1 MMKVRLRD
9 SRSLMKALR
18 GLKPHDHI
26 CLIYETSKDW
36 KDAVIPFLKIGL
48 ERGEKCLYV
57 VDSHTANQIHHFLKK
72 EGIDVESVR
81 QSGQLVILHENEA
94 YTRDG
99 SFDPDRMIA
108 LLVSETEKA
117 LSEGYTALRVTGEM
131 TWVLNGLPGSE
142 KVIEYEAKL
151 NSILFPK
158 YPCVAI
164 CQYNRQ
170 RFNPEIIKGVILTHP
185 IVIWGKQLY
194 ENIYYIPPEEVLSD
208 QYAER
213 QVEHWLNTL
222 ERERRTRRNRE
233 FLANVIDRSSQPM
246 SLKSPDGRLLLFNKA
261 FLTLL
266 GYEKSEL
273 AKLRWNKHLTP
284 PEWLPGELELL
295 EELHR
300 KGKPIRCEKEYLRK
314 DGSRVPVELLLEL
327 TQDDEGKPLYLAFI
341 TDISERKQTEEEL
354 KKYRDHLEELVKE
367 RTEKLQRVE
376 MLSSSVL
383 ASLRDHVVVIDTNGQ
398 IVAVND
404 AWRRFAVENGDPEA
418 ASVSLGANYLEVCR
432 QAARGEDLTAGEAL
446 HGIESVLTGSRNVFS
461 MEYECSS
468 PFEKR
473 WFVLNALPLK
483 SPGGGAVICHTDVTQ
498 RKKAEEDLQQLQ
510 EELRR
515 VTRIATMGE
524 LTAAIA
530 HELNQPLTGILSN
543 AEAAQILLS
552 APNPDL
558 TELKEILSD
567 IIEDDQ
573 RASKVISKLRSLF
586 KKDVLKF
593 EPLDLNAVI
602 QDLAPMIR
610 SYALLKGVVFVTELD
625 PENLPV
631 VGDRI
636 QLQQVILNLAFN
648 GFEAMEPSAIK
659 ALRIRTGCTDGKW
672 VTVRVED
679 SGPGINPKK
688 KEEIFKPFF
697 TTKKD
702 GMGIGLAVSHSIIR
716 LHQGRI
722 WIENSPD
729 RGATVSFTL
738 PLANERL

>member
-1 MMKVRLRD
+1 MKR
-9 SRSLMKALR
+9 RSSLLKALR
-18 GLKPHDHI
+18 SLKPHDHI
-26 CLIYETSKDW
+26 CLIYETSQDW

-57 VDSHTANQIHHFLKK
+57 VDSHTANQIRHFLKK

-81 QSGQLVILHENEA
+81 QSGQFVILHESEA
-94 YTRDG
+94 YTREG

-108 LLVSETEKA
+108 LLASETEKA

-131 TWVLNGLPGSE
+131 TWVLKGLPGSE

-151 NSILFPK
+151 NSDLFPK
-158 YPCVAI
+158 HPCVAI

-170 RFNPEIIKGVILTHP
+170 RFDPEIIKGVILTHP

-233 FLANVIDRSSQPM
+233 FLARVIDRSSQPM
-246 SLKSPDGRLLLFNKA
+246 SLKTPDGRLLLFNRA
-261 FLTLL
+261 FLMLL

-273 AKLRWNKHLTP
+273 AKLRWNEHLTP
-284 PEWLPGELELL
+284 PEWLRGELELL

-327 TQDDEGKPLYLAFI
+327 TEDDEGKPLYLAFI
-341 TDISERKQTEEEL
+341 TDISKRKKTEEEL
-354 KKYRDHLEELVKE
+354 RKYRDHLEELVRE

-376 MLSSSVL
+376 MLSSTVL
-383 ASLRDHVVVIDTNGQ
+383 ASLRDHVVVIDRNGQ

-404 AWRRFAVENGDPEA
+404 AWRRFAVGNGDPEN
-418 ASVSLGANYLEVCR
+418 ASVSIGANYLEVCR
-432 QAARGEDLTAGEAL
+432 QAARDEDVTAEAAL
-446 HGIESVLTGSRNVFS
+446 QGIESVLTGFRDAFS

-473 WFVLNALPLK
+473 WFLLNALPLK

-524 LTAAIA
+524 LTAALA

-543 AEAAQILLS
+543 AQAAQRFLS
-552 APNPDL
+552 NPNPDL
-558 TELKEILSD
+558 AEMRDILSD
-567 IIEDDQ
+567 IVKDDQ
-573 RASKVISKLRSLF
+573 RASDVILKLRSLF
-586 KKDVLKF
+586 KKEVFQFETLNMNDVIT
-593 EPLDLNAVI
+593 EI
-602 QDLAPMIR
+602 TPMIR
-610 SYALLKGVVFVTELD
+610 SHALLKEMSFVTELD
-625 PENLPV
+625 PDILPV
-631 VGDRI
+631 MGDRI
-636 QLQQVILNLAFN
+636 QLQQVIFNLALN
-648 GFEAMEPSAIK
+648 GFEAMEHSEVK
-659 ALRIRTGCTDGKW
+659 KLCFRTGQVDGEW
-672 VTVRVED
+672 VKVSVQD
-679 SGPGINPKK
+679 SGTGVDEKR

-697 TTKKD
+697 TTKED
-702 GMGIGLAVSHSIIR
+702 GMGIGLVVSHSIIA

-722 WIENSPD
+722 WIENNPD
-729 RGATVSFTL
+729 QGSTVSFTV
-738 PLANERL
+738 PVAKKTCT

>member
-1 MMKVRLRD
+1 MR
-9 SRSLMKALR
+9 SRSSLLKALK

-26 CLIYETSKDW
+26 CLIYETNQDW
-36 KDAVIPFLKIGL
+36 RDAVIPFLQIGL
-48 ERGEKCLYV
+48 ERGEKCFYV
-57 VDSHTANQIHHFLKK
+57 VDSRTEKQIRNLLIK
-72 EGIDVESVR
+72 EGIDAESVE
-81 QSGQLVILHENEA
+81 QSGQLVIRHESEA
-94 YTRDG
+94 YTREG

-131 TWVLNGLPGSE
+131 TWVLKGVPGSE

-151 NSILFPK
+151 NSDLFPK
-158 YPCVAI
+158 HPCVAI

-170 RFNPEIIKGVILTHP
+170 RFDPEIIKGVILTHP

-233 FLANVIDRSSQPM
+233 FLTNVIDRSSQPM
-246 SLKSPDGRLLLFNKA
+246 SLKSPDGRLLLFNRA

-295 EELHR
+295 KELHR

-341 TDISERKQTEEEL
+341 TDISGRKQTEEEL
-354 KKYRDHLEELVKE
+354 RKYRDHLEELVKE

-383 ASLRDHVVVIDTNGQ
+383 ASLRDHVAVIDRNGQ
-398 IVAVND
+398 IIAVND
-404 AWRRFAVENGDPEA
+404 AWRRFAVENGDPDT
-418 ASVSLGANYLEVCR
+418 ASVSIGANYLEVCR
-432 QAARGEDLTAGEAL
+432 QAMRGEEPTAEAVIS
-446 HGIESVLTGSRNVFS
+446 GIESVLDGSRDKFR
-461 MEYECSS
+461 MEYDCSS
-468 PFEKR
+468 PSEKR
-473 WFVLNALPLK
+473 WFVLNASPLK
-483 SPGGGAVICHTDVTQ
+483 GPGGGAVISHTNVTQ

-524 LTAAIA
+524 LTAALA

-543 AEAAQILLS
+543 AQAAQRFLS
-552 APNPDL
+552 NPNPDL
-558 TELKEILSD
+558 TEIRDILSD
-567 IIEDDQ
+567 IVEDDK
-573 RASKVISKLRSLF
+573 RASEVILKLRSLF
-586 KKDVLKF
+586 RKDVF
-593 EPLDLNAVI
+593 ELETLNMNDVI
-602 QDLAPMIR
+602 TEIAPMIR
-610 SYALLKGVVFVTELD
+610 SHALLKSMIFVTELD
-625 PENLPV
+625 PDILPV
-631 VGDRI
+631 MGDRI
-636 QLQQVILNLAFN
+636 QLHQVILNLAIN
-648 GFEAMEPSAIK
+648 GFEAMENSEIK
-659 ALRIRTGCTDGKW
+659 KLCIRTGKLDGEW
-672 VTVRVED
+672 VTVSVED
-679 SGPGINPKK
+679 TGAGIDEKK
-688 KEEIFKPFF
+688 KEEIFRPFF

-702 GMGIGLAVSHSIIR
+702 GMGIGLAISNSIIR
-716 LHQGRI
+716 VHQGRI
-722 WIENSPD
+722 WIENNPEQ
-729 RGATVSFTL
+729 GATVSFTL
-738 PLANERL
+738 PVAKKTSK